1 MKKIISILT
10 ALAFVIVLAAC
21 SGNPGDT
28 EQVAEKASAD
38 DVQNPV
44 MNYIGNY
51 VCDRATITILAKGDS
66 EASVVVDW
74 GNSYDSTTQWTM
86 SGPFDPDALTIEY
99 HDCEKVVYQ
108 YAENGDELDREE
120 VFTGG
125 HGFVKFKEGDSL
137 SLTWQEDQEH
147 AADDMIF
154 TFVN

>member
-1 MKKIISILT
+1 MKKLLSILT
-10 ALAFVIVLAAC
+10 ALAFVIVMTACNGGSDDAAQAA
-21 SGNPGDT
+21 
-28 EQVAEKASAD
+28 EQAVSD
-38 DVQNPV
+38 DGQNPV

-51 VCDRATITILAKGDS
+51 VCDRATVTILAKGDS

-86 SGPFDPDALTIEY
+86 SGPFNSDELTIEY

-108 YAENGDELDREE
+108 YAENGDELNREE

-125 HGFVKFKEGDSL
+125 HGFIKFIEGDPL

-147 AADDMIF
+147 AADDMTF